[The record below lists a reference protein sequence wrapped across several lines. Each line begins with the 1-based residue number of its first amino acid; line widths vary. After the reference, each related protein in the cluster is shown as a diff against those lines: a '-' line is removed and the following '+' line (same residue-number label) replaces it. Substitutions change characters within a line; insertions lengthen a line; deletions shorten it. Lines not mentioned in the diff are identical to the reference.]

1 MFEQLTNQNYLTTTC
16 NNERFTCFA
25 VLCQEDAWFDT
36 VSIFESDSDDEF
48 SSVNGGNYFRIFIFI
63 LIENDLL
70 SVWTKNT
77 SSSLYSA

>member
-1 MFEQLTNQNYLTTTC
+1 MVRKTC

-48 SSVNGGNYFRIFIFI
+48 SSVHGGNYSSIFVFV
-63 LIENDLL
+63 LVENDLF
-70 SVWTKNT
+70 SVWTKNA
-77 SSSLYSA
+77 SCSLPSA